1 MRPVRKQ
8 RGVALVAIAILLVVF
23 VTVGIFMATRSN
35 VQHLS
40 VALSARTMQ
49 AWFAAQAGMEW
60 AVHQA
65 TVNQV
70 AHDVICSAPATV
82 TTFPIPAGASAGYS
96 LSITCDDS
104 GGFIEAGVGFEVDL
118 ITVVATDGTAGDSTF
133 VSRTLQAVV
142 TAGTAL
148 PL

>member
-1 MRPVRKQ
+1 MRQVRKQ
-8 RGVALVAIAILLVVF
+8 RGVALVTIVILLVVF
-23 VTVGIFMATRSN
+23 VTVGFFMATRSN

-65 TVNQV
+65 TVSQV
-70 AHDVICSAPATV
+70 AHDAICGNPATV
-82 TTFPIPAGASAGYS
+82 TAFAIPAGASAGYN
-96 LSITCDDS
+96 LNITCADS
-104 GGFIEAGVGFEVDL
+104 GGFTEAGVGFEVDL

-142 TAGTAL
+142 TTGIGL
-148 PL
+148 P